1 MPNAG
6 AVLGM
11 FLCFLAVGI
20 LIGTLIG
27 AVILRAA
34 CALYNAMAGGKG
46 SPYRVPE
53 PELGKAMGIVLVTA
67 LINIAASFVLGLAV
81 GGGAAA
87 TGTGVEG
94 PALLLQLVSLPLSL
108 LVMAAMLTAMLPTTF
123 GRGILVALCNLLITI
138 LVVVAVGVIVGG
150 VYLLLFLSARG

>member
-6 AVLGM
+6 AALGM
-11 FLCFLAVGI
+11 FLCFLVVGVF
-20 LIGTLIG
+20 IGLLIG

-53 PELGKAMGIVLVTA
+53 PELGKAMGIVFVTA
-67 LINIAASFVLGLAV
+67 LINYASGFVIGLMANAGAEATRINPLGPNLLAS
-81 GGGAAA
+81 AI
-87 TGTGVEG
+87 
-94 PALLLQLVSLPLSL
+94 SLPLSL

-123 GRGILVALCNLLITI
+123 GRGILVALCNLLVTI
-138 LVVVAVGVIVGG
+138 LVVVAVAIVVGG
-150 VYLLLFLSARG
+150 VYLLLIATNRP